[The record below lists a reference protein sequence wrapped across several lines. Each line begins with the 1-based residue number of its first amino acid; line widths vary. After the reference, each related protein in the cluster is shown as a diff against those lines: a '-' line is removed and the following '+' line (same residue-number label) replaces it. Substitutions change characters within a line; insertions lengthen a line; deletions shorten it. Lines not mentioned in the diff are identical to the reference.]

1 MYEELYKI
9 WKQETENDKL
19 GKIPSNFYLK
29 ITEYLK
35 KLSEESRML
44 DRKTVKAVLLK
55 REMKNAKKMINGI
68 VSTRYKKLLRKAV
81 KGENI
86 SSNFL
91 TSEEERIFSG
101 FFALEETLPNFLNGL
116 LRGRSVKSEIKQK
129 KRVVFRFLKDVP
141 AIIGVDLKT
150 YGPFKT
156 EDVGS
161 LPVENAKILIK
172 QGLAEKIIVD

>member
-19 GKIPSNFYLK
+19 GKIPSDFYLK
-29 ITEYLK
+29 ITEYFK
-35 KLSEESRML
+35 KLGEESRML
-44 DRKTVKAVLLK
+44 DRKTLKAVLLR
-55 REMKNAKKMINGI
+55 REMKNAKKMVNDI

-86 SSNFL
+86 LSNLL

-101 FFALEETLPNFLNGL
+101 FFALEETVPNFLKGL
-116 LRGRSVKSEIKQK
+116 LHGRSVKSEINQK
-129 KRVVFRFLKDVP
+129 KRAALRFSKAVP

-150 YGPFKT
+150 YGPFKI

-172 QGLAEKIIVD
+172 QGLAEKIVID